1 MSMLI
6 GGLAAK
12 DCLTVNDVECID
24 TSFPDF
30 TDLID
35 KVVVQ

>member
-6 GGLAAK
+6 GGLAAE
-12 DCLTVNDVECID
+12 DGVTVNDVDCIG
-24 TSFPDF
+24 TSFPNF